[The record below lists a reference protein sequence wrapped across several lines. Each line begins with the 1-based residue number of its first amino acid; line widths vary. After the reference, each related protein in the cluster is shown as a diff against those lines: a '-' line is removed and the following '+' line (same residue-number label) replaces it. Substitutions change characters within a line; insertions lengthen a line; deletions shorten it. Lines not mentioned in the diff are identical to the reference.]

1 MNSSLRFLNFSPN
14 SSKVNT
20 PLAESTA
27 IGSPLARQY
36 QGNNNTKRKS
46 ISPIANASKQRS
58 GVKIDP
64 HVLTDAQSNGIVSRL
79 VKYYDQSNEPE
90 KSRAVYNK
98 FGDFPIVQLKKTEIK
113 RPFLRATSVRIA
125 PPSKTLM
132 NPNLRAA
139 IMRSS
144 SFQLNSGLPKIVPTK
159 MRARDDS
166 HKIITNHEPIT
177 TDPNYPVSS
186 KSVLDALE
194 KNCRKRINNEE
205 LILDRTKKVC
215 APIISEVVDSPK
227 EFMPISSVPQSTKRN
242 REELTSDNSLYSR
255 TILDSTNTQQSK
267 RAKTRNN
274 ALLSS
279 LSSSHYELPVLNST
293 IQNNSKISSV
303 SSTPKVPPQPIK
315 PKDVEIINEEVNKVQ
330 IVDTTVNE
338 LKQQQKDV
346 EQQPTR
352 KLQLFNTRP
361 DNNAFINRAKL
372 KALYDHADEEDDD
385 GGFRFVTPKEKVLE
399 NYEVINYVEKD
410 KLNKMLKGLSQGIK
424 SPVKDSQE
432 KGKDTIDS
440 KTTSVTVEKQP
451 VASISFTTSTTSSSS
466 TVAPIST
473 PASVSSAVIST
484 NPSSILSNL
493 VSQTKDVENSATK
506 TLTVPSSISTS
517 TVTPSISSLTSTES
531 TIPKPNLGGFSFGLT
546 ASTTSQSELP
556 KSTPSII
563 QTISNSSA
571 APNTSVVSPIGIQA
585 KALSPLAL
593 FSNPK
598 TTDSATAVD
607 PNKSLISFT
616 PIKPTE
622 TVQSSISL
630 QSSTITSSA
639 PSLPVFGSVA
649 SGGFKF
655 GESTAAPK
663 SDNKSSTG
671 FSFGNS
677 PASQTEKVEPKISG
691 GFNFGASNTAALNS
705 TTNSPPSFSFGSNQA
720 VPKLPTAVSPLM
732 PSTTSQTSILSF
744 QNPVATTSANT
755 SMFSFGGNSTAPS
768 FPGIQSSTPT
778 FGQPV
783 TTQTTVAGFGSITSP
798 VASTNSPSF
807 NKQPETTVAS
817 GVGFS
822 FGSTTNKTTNSG
834 GGFSFGTATPTASS
848 NTGFAFGQSSVTTA
862 QSTGIFS
869 STTVTTSA
877 PSFPFSSNTVNT
889 NNTANSAFT
898 GFGSVNPTA
907 PKTENPSM
915 FSFGQK
921 PQTAPVTTNS
931 GFGFGNTMNTNNNTT
946 AALSAQP
953 SQTSAFSFGQ
963 SGPMNN
969 NDNKPSGIFARL
981 GDKQPENKQAFSFGG
996 TNNNLQPSNPSFGS
1010 VNSALGTTSSAPTIF
1025 GSPSS
1030 APVNSGSVF
1039 GQTPVLGSSN
1049 STSNVFSSNIQA
1061 TNSPFGS
1068 ASSQNNQQQAGGN
1081 PFAFGSA
1088 SSTPTTNNN
1097 NNNNSNNQPSSGM
1110 FNFGGSNSN
1119 NNNNNQ
1125 VNPLSSNNI
1134 FGGTSNNSGQN
1145 VSASF
1150 TFNSATGNVSN
1161 SQQSAQPTS
1170 PFGQPTSAPPPY
1182 QFGTAAIGNNVSTSF
1197 SFSGAAS
1204 APINVQTPQLS

>member
-1 MNSSLRFLNFSPN
+1 M
-14 SSKVNT
+14 
-20 PLAESTA
+20 
-27 IGSPLARQY
+27 
-36 QGNNNTKRKS
+36 
-46 ISPIANASKQRS
+46 
-58 GVKIDP
+58 
-64 HVLTDAQSNGIVSRL
+64 TDAQSNGIVSRL

-159 MRARDDS
+159 MRAKDDS

-215 APIISEVVDSPK
+215 APIIPEVVDSPK
-227 EFMPISSVPQSTKRN
+227 EFMPISSVPQSAKRN

-255 TILDSTNTQQSK
+255 TILDGTNTQQSK

-274 ALLSS
+274 ALFSS

-293 IQNNSKISSV
+293 LQNNNSKISSV
-303 SSTPKVPPQPIK
+303 SSTPKVLTQHIK

-330 IVDTTVNE
+330 IVDTKVNE
-338 LKQQQKDV
+338 LKQPQKEV
-346 EQQPTR
+346 EQPSK

-361 DNNAFINRAKL
+361 DKNAFINRAKL

-385 GGFRFVTPKEKVLE
+385 DDDNDEFKIRFVKPKEKVLE

-440 KTTSVTVEKQP
+440 KTTSVSVQKQP
-451 VASISFTTSTTSSSS
+451 VASISFTTSTTSS

-473 PASVSSAVIST
+473 PASVSSVVIST

-493 VSQTKDVENSATK
+493 VSQTKDTENSATK
-506 TLTVPSSISTS
+506 TAPSSISTS
-517 TVTPSISSLTSTES
+517 LVTPSISSLTSTES
-531 TIPKPNLGGFSFGLT
+531 TIPKPNLGGFSFGLK
-546 ASTTSQSELP
+546 APTTTQSELSI
-556 KSTPSII
+556 STSSTI
-563 QTISNSSA
+563 QTISNSLV
-571 APNTSVVSPIGIQA
+571 APNASAVVSPIGIQA

-598 TTDSATAVD
+598 STDSKATD

-630 QSSTITSSA
+630 QTSTVTSSA
-639 PSLPVFGSVA
+639 PSLPVFGSVV

-663 SDNKSSTG
+663 SDNKPSTG

-691 GFNFGASNTAALNS
+691 GFNFGASSNNTTAQNS

-720 VPKLPTAVSPLM
+720 VPKLPAAVSPLM
-732 PSTTSQTSILSF
+732 PSTTTQTSVLSF
-744 QNPVATTSANT
+744 QNPVTTTST
-755 SMFSFGGNSTAPS
+755 STGMFSFGGNSSAPS

-778 FGQPV
+778 FVQPA
-783 TTQTTVAGFGSITSP
+783 TQTTVAGFG
-798 VASTNSPSF
+798 
-807 NKQPETTVAS
+807 K
-817 GVGFS
+817 
-822 FGSTTNKTTNSG
+822 
-834 GGFSFGTATPTASS
+834 
-848 NTGFAFGQSSVTTA
+848 
-862 QSTGIFS
+862 
-869 STTVTTSA
+869 
-877 PSFPFSSNTVNT
+877 
-889 NNTANSAFT
+889 
-898 GFGSVNPTA
+898 
-907 PKTENPSM
+907 
-915 FSFGQK
+915 
-921 PQTAPVTTNS
+921 
-931 GFGFGNTMNTNNNTT
+931 
-946 AALSAQP
+946 
-953 SQTSAFSFGQ
+953 
-963 SGPMNN
+963 
-969 NDNKPSGIFARL
+969 
-981 GDKQPENKQAFSFGG
+981 
-996 TNNNLQPSNPSFGS
+996 
-1010 VNSALGTTSSAPTIF
+1010 
-1025 GSPSS
+1025 
-1030 APVNSGSVF
+1030 
-1039 GQTPVLGSSN
+1039 
-1049 STSNVFSSNIQA
+1049 
-1061 TNSPFGS
+1061 
-1068 ASSQNNQQQAGGN
+1068 
-1081 PFAFGSA
+1081 
-1088 SSTPTTNNN
+1088 
-1097 NNNNSNNQPSSGM
+1097 
-1110 FNFGGSNSN
+1110 
-1119 NNNNNQ
+1119 
-1125 VNPLSSNNI
+1125 
-1134 FGGTSNNSGQN
+1134 
-1145 VSASF
+1145 
-1150 TFNSATGNVSN
+1150 
-1161 SQQSAQPTS
+1161 
-1170 PFGQPTSAPPPY
+1170 
-1182 QFGTAAIGNNVSTSF
+1182 
-1197 SFSGAAS
+1197 
-1204 APINVQTPQLS
+1204 

>member
-1 MNSSLRFLNFSPN
+1 
-14 SSKVNT
+14 
-20 PLAESTA
+20 
-27 IGSPLARQY
+27 
-36 QGNNNTKRKS
+36 
-46 ISPIANASKQRS
+46 
-58 GVKIDP
+58 
-64 HVLTDAQSNGIVSRL
+64 LTDAQSNGIVSRL

-159 MRARDDS
+159 MRAKDDS

-215 APIISEVVDSPK
+215 APIIPEVVDSPK
-227 EFMPISSVPQSTKRN
+227 EFMPISSVPQSAKRN

-274 ALLSS
+274 ALFSS

-293 IQNNSKISSV
+293 LQNNTKISSV
-303 SSTPKVPPQPIK
+303 SSTPKVPPQHIK

-330 IVDTTVNE
+330 IVDTKVNE
-338 LKQQQKDV
+338 LKQPQKEV
-346 EQQPTR
+346 EQPSR

-361 DNNAFINRAKL
+361 DKNAFINRAKL
-372 KALYDHADEEDDD
+372 KALYDHADDEDDD
-385 GGFRFVTPKEKVLE
+385 DDDNDEFKIRFVKPKEKVLE

-440 KTTSVTVEKQP
+440 KTSSVTVEKQP
-451 VASISFTTSTTSSSS
+451 VASISFTTSTTSS

-493 VSQTKDVENSATK
+493 VSQTKDAENSTTK
-506 TLTVPSSISTS
+506 TAPSAISTS

-546 ASTTSQSELP
+546 PTTTSQSELP

-563 QTISNSSA
+563 QTISNSSV
-571 APNTSVVSPIGIQA
+571 APNASAVVSPIGIQA

-598 TTDSATAVD
+598 STDSIATD

-622 TVQSSISL
+622 TISL
-630 QSSTITSSA
+630 QTSTVTSSA
-639 PSLPVFGSVA
+639 PSLPVFGSVV

-655 GESTAAPK
+655 GESTTAAPK
-663 SDNKSSTG
+663 SDNKTLTG

-677 PASQTEKVEPKISG
+677 PAEKVEPKISG
-691 GFNFGASNTAALNS
+691 GFNFGASNTTAQNS
-705 TTNSPPSFSFGSNQA
+705 TTNSSPSFSFGSNQA

-732 PSTTSQTSILSF
+732 PSTTTQTSVLSF
-744 QNPVATTSANT
+744 Q
-755 SMFSFGGNSTAPS
+755 S
-768 FPGIQSSTPT
+768 FPGIQSCTPS
-778 FGQPV
+778 FGQPA
-783 TTQTTVAGFGSITSP
+783 TQTTVAGFG
-798 VASTNSPSF
+798 
-807 NKQPETTVAS
+807 K
-817 GVGFS
+817 
-822 FGSTTNKTTNSG
+822 
-834 GGFSFGTATPTASS
+834 
-848 NTGFAFGQSSVTTA
+848 
-862 QSTGIFS
+862 
-869 STTVTTSA
+869 
-877 PSFPFSSNTVNT
+877 
-889 NNTANSAFT
+889 
-898 GFGSVNPTA
+898 
-907 PKTENPSM
+907 
-915 FSFGQK
+915 
-921 PQTAPVTTNS
+921 
-931 GFGFGNTMNTNNNTT
+931 
-946 AALSAQP
+946 
-953 SQTSAFSFGQ
+953 
-963 SGPMNN
+963 
-969 NDNKPSGIFARL
+969 
-981 GDKQPENKQAFSFGG
+981 
-996 TNNNLQPSNPSFGS
+996 
-1010 VNSALGTTSSAPTIF
+1010 
-1025 GSPSS
+1025 
-1030 APVNSGSVF
+1030 
-1039 GQTPVLGSSN
+1039 
-1049 STSNVFSSNIQA
+1049 
-1061 TNSPFGS
+1061 
-1068 ASSQNNQQQAGGN
+1068 
-1081 PFAFGSA
+1081 
-1088 SSTPTTNNN
+1088 
-1097 NNNNSNNQPSSGM
+1097 
-1110 FNFGGSNSN
+1110 
-1119 NNNNNQ
+1119 
-1125 VNPLSSNNI
+1125 
-1134 FGGTSNNSGQN
+1134 
-1145 VSASF
+1145 
-1150 TFNSATGNVSN
+1150 
-1161 SQQSAQPTS
+1161 
-1170 PFGQPTSAPPPY
+1170 
-1182 QFGTAAIGNNVSTSF
+1182 
-1197 SFSGAAS
+1197 
-1204 APINVQTPQLS
+1204 